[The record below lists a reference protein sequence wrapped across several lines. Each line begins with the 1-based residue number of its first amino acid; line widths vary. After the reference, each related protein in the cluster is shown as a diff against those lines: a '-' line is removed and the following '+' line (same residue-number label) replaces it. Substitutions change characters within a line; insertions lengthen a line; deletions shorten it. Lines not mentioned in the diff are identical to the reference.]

1 MSQSNGSLSARAFP
15 CFFHVE
21 LQKKKNKKQIKQKKN
36 KKKLLNRHCLFFEQ
50 CQVASLDKSV
60 SNSFRYDKLMGKTNK
75 SINQSIIDI
84 LLSLIIVWK

>member
-1 MSQSNGSLSARAFP
+1 MYDGTLIIDYHIT
-15 CFFHVE
+15 CFIFYKTK
-21 LQKKKNKKQIKQKKN
+21 QKKNKKKT

-84 LLSLIIVWK
+84 LLSLTIVWK

>member
-1 MSQSNGSLSARAFP
+1 MAHSLLVP
-15 CFFHVE
+15 FHVFSM
-21 LQKKKNKKQIKQKKN
+21 LNYKKNKKNKKTN
-36 KKKLLNRHCLFFEQ
+36 KTEKKLLNRLCLFFEQ